1 MATPSMVI
9 QIADAVVAALNAATL
24 SQPFSA
30 VRYYLPEFDLK
41 EMKDLHVS
49 VVPAEL
55 DEEIADRGRDR
66 AEYKI
71 HVAVQKRVA
80 KQDSSGLDNAAID
93 ALMQLVQEIDD
104 LFRHKPLAG
113 FEQALWAK
121 TENKPNYDPK
131 HLQENQQFTSLL
143 AFTFRVI
150 R

>member
-1 MATPSMVI
+1 MSAITVK
-9 QIADAVVAALNAATL
+9 IADAVVESLNTAVL
-24 SQPFSA
+24 SQPITA

-41 EMKDLHVS
+41 EMDELHVS

-80 KQDSSGLDNAAID
+80 RQDPPGLDIGAID
-93 ALMQLVQEIDD
+93 GLMQLVQEIDD

-113 FEQALWAK
+113 FDQALWAK
-121 TENKPNYDPK
+121 TENKPIYDPK

>member
-1 MATPSMVI
+1 MATSSMAI
-9 QIADAVVAALNAATL
+9 QIADAVVEALNGATL
-24 SQPFSA
+24 SQPVTA
-30 VRYYLPEFDLK
+30 ARYYLPEFDLK

-55 DEEIADRGRDR
+55 DEEIADRARDR

-80 KQDSSGLDNAAID
+80 KQDPPGLDTEAID
-93 ALMQLVQEIDD
+93 GLMQLVQEIDD
-104 LFRHKPLAG
+104 LFRHKPLAD
-113 FEQALWAK
+113 FEQALWTK
-121 TENKPNYDPK
+121 TENKPIYDPK

>member
-1 MATPSMVI
+1 MATPSMIV
-9 QIADAVVAALNAATL
+9 QIADAVTAALSAATL

-41 EMKDLHVS
+41 EMKDLHIS

-80 KQDSSGLDNAAID
+80 KPDSSGLDNAAID
-93 ALMQLVQEIDD
+93 VLMQLVQEIDD
-104 LFRHKPLAG
+104 LFRHKPLSG

-121 TENKPNYDPK
+121 TENKPIYDPK
-131 HLQENQQFTSLL
+131 HLQEHQQFTSLL
-143 AFTFRVI
+143 AFTFRVN

>member
-1 MATPSMVI
+1 MATNSMVI
-9 QIADAVVAALNAATL
+9 QLADAVTAALNAATL
-24 SQPFSA
+24 SQSFSA
-30 VRYYLPEFDLK
+30 ARYYLPEFDLK

-71 HVAVQKRVA
+71 PVAVPKRVA
-80 KQDSSGLDNAAID
+80 KQEPPGLDNAAID
-93 ALMQLVQEIDD
+93 ALMQLVEEIDD

-113 FEQALWAK
+113 YPEAHWTK
-121 TENKPNYDPK
+121 TENKPIYDPK
-131 HLQENQQFTSLL
+131 HLQEHGQFTSLL
-143 AFTFRVI
+143 ALTFRVM